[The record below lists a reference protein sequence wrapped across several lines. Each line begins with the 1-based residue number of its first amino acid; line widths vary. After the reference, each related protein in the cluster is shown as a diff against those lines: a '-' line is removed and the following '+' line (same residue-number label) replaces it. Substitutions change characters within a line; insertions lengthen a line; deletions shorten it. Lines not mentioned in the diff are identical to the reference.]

1 MLDELQGK
9 GLIIHHWDAD
19 GISSA
24 HLLLKRLF
32 DKNIVNKTPKL
43 GNYFL
48 TKKELNEYSKYD
60 YVIIVDMS
68 LPEADVLRLAE
79 NAKVFI
85 FDHHLGNVIKEVYHN
100 NPIIK
105 GENPDIYPSA
115 SWIVNDFLGN
125 DVNLFSLIGVVG
137 DHEQRIKNNK
147 TFNNIITNFCQ
158 KNNLQFDDLL
168 KIVYLLD
175 TNYKLGDKKAVEKVP
190 HLLFECSSAESILK
204 NVQWNENLRKLN
216 KEITRHLKSPTD
228 EIDGIIVKKINTTYN
243 IISTITRK
251 VAWES
256 GKNTMVINT
265 GFFGDKDQLYVR
277 SSKNLGSMIERGKTL
292 GFKCGGKKEVLGVIL
307 PKNKTDSFVDEII
320 EFLSKN

>member
-79 NAKVFI
+79 NAEVFI
-85 FDHHLGNVIKEVYHN
+85 FDHHLGNVIKKVYHN

-105 GENPDIYPSA
+105 GENPDI
-115 SWIVNDFLGN
+115 
-125 DVNLFSLIGVVG
+125 
-137 DHEQRIKNNK
+137 
-147 TFNNIITNFCQ
+147 
-158 KNNLQFDDLL
+158 
-168 KIVYLLD
+168 
-175 TNYKLGDKKAVEKVP
+175 DKKAVEKVP
-190 HLLFECSSAESILK
+190 HLLFKCSSAESILK
-204 NVQWNENLRKLN
+204 NIQWNENLRKLN

-277 SSKNLGSMIERGKTL
+277 STKNLESMIERGKTL